1 MQGLMHYS
9 IFIDIFTLASKI
21 RGQKQI
27 PQKNQNTRLPR
38 VQFLYI
44 YIYIYIYIYN
54 INSLLVLGNRV
65 RQYGQIQS

>member
-27 PQKNQNTRLPR
+27 RQKTKTLDYLECSLL
-38 VQFLYI
+38 F
-44 YIYIYIYIYN
+44 IYN

>member
-27 PQKNQNTRLPR
+27 RQKTKTLDYLECSF
-38 VQFLYI
+38 FL
-44 YIYIYIYIYN
+44 IYN

-65 RQYGQIQS
+65 RQYDQIQS

>member
-9 IFIDIFTLASKI
+9 IFIDIFTSASKI

-27 PQKNQNTRLPR
+27 RQKTKTLDY
-38 VQFLYI
+38 LEYI
-44 YIYIYIYIYN
+44 FFFYN

-65 RQYGQIQS
+65 RIYGQIQS

>member
-27 PQKNQNTRLPR
+27 RQKTKTLDYLECS
-38 VQFLYI
+38 FFFF
-44 YIYIYIYIYN
+44 IYN